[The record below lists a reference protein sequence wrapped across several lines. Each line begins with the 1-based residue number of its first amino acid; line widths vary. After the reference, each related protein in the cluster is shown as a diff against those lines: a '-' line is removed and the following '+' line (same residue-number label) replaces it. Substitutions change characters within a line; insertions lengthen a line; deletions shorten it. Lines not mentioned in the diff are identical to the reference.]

1 MNTLRK
7 THVSPLY
14 FASLLIAIAGL
25 AWSVESYDQNILTAP
40 RFPDFKNGKVIPY
53 NNHGTTVYLTRKQDL
68 IERWGPCGWLV
79 YWIGAR

>member
-25 AWSVESYDQNILTAP
+25 AWSVESYDQNIVSGLLTTP
-40 RFPDFKNGKVIPY
+40 LRG
-53 NNHGTTVYLTRKQDL
+53 
-68 IERWGPCGWLV
+68 
-79 YWIGAR
+79 